1 MHEESQVRSKG
12 SRMEACMKSH
22 KSGVREAG
30 WKHA

>member
-12 SRMEACMKSH
+12 RMEACMKSH